1 MQIKKKTIESLLPL
15 LRVEANSVAIT
26 VHVMDIR
33 NSVIV
38 YLITATDEDQSIYAL
53 VKQIHFQLSDVY

>member
-15 LRVEANSVAIT
+15 LLVEANSVAIT

-38 YLITATDEDQSIYAL
+38 YLITATDNQSPDMYNVL
-53 VKQIHFQLSDVY
+53 TK